1 MLFQVLPLKVLVSR
15 QVVKNRLD
23 YSTFLNGT
31 VKEELDRLDMLA
43 GDFRVGASKLTIDGG
58 KGLSSHDWHDLK
70 KMMPRMATNFIEDK
84 AEFSIV
90 EKMENG
96 MRNWVI
102 YDMGGDEWDLMSAAG
117 CWEETTHFWIH
128 RESFFEDGRLVHFEE
143 KSEMYNGEYR
153 LCMYLYHSFAIDQQD
168 NLVRR
173 YICSFPQFGVKVT
186 KDMWALRKEEAQ
198 NNSAT
203 AAAGRRW
210 QAAELERCWRREERA
225 HTLASALSTVKNNS
239 GLEKSKVSEEGDV
252 HINATLA
259 SLRKAVRNG
268 LLNNANTNRRKMKQ
282 RV

>member
-1 MLFQVLPLKVLVSR
+1 M
-15 QVVKNRLD
+15 KNRLD

-31 VKEELDRLDMLA
+31 IREELDRLDMLA
-43 GDFRVGASKLTIDGG
+43 GDFRVGASKLTIEGG
-58 KGLSSHDWHDLK
+58 KGLSSHDWHELK
-70 KMMPRMATNFIEDK
+70 KMMPRMVTNFIQEVEGK

-102 YDMGGDEWDLMSAAG
+102 FDICGDEWDLMSAAG

-128 RESFFEDGRLVHFEE
+128 RESFYEDGRLVHFAEI
-143 KSEMYNGEYR
+143 SEMYKGEYR
-153 LCMYLYHSFAIDQQD
+153 LFLYLYHSFAIDQQG

-173 YICSFPQFGVKVT
+173 YICSMPKFGVKVT

-198 NNSAT
+198 
-203 AAAGRRW
+203 
-210 QAAELERCWRREERA
+210 
-225 HTLASALSTVKNNS
+225 NNS

-268 LLNNANTNRRKMKQ
+268 LLNNANRRKMKH